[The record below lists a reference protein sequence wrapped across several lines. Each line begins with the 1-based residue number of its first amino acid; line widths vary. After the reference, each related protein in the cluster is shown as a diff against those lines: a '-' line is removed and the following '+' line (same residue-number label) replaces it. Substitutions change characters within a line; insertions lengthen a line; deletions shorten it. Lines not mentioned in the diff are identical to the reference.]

1 MVFEEAL
8 AWVESTLQSRI
19 DKQLNAPEK
28 AILKAAWEKKTYSTI
43 ADNLYLSVGHI
54 KDLASQLWKCLSKL
68 FQEKVTKS
76 NFRYLLL
83 KRCSMLIDNI
93 PETELDDTYPRKYF
107 KGIILIV
114 DQLIDS
120 LDFLTSTLNKQRYK
134 VDSATDGNLA
144 LTTVRNNP
152 PDVILLEVNVPN
164 INGYQLCST
173 LKVNPE
179 TSDIP
184 IIFFSASN
192 QVSDKVKAFQV
203 GGVDYI
209 TKPCQPEEVVAR
221 IQTQLTIR
229 QQKYQLQQK
238 VVQQQ
243 QTTEILQQSRAFLT
257 SIFNNSKDGM
267 AAMEAVRNTVTGE
280 IEDFRYLLV
289 NPIFTKLLGK
299 KREDFTSK
307 SGEKKQLNHITPGLF
322 AEFVQVVETGVTLEQ
337 VFCRESDTQEQW
349 YKLIAIKLG
358 DGCSITV
365 RVVDENPANTHLKSH
380 T

>member
-1 MVFEEAL
+1 M
-8 AWVESTLQSRI
+8 
-19 DKQLNAPEK
+19 
-28 AILKAAWEKKTYSTI
+28 
-43 ADNLYLSVGHI
+43 
-54 KDLASQLWKCLSKL
+54 
-68 FQEKVTKS
+68 
-76 NFRYLLL
+76 
-83 KRCSMLIDNI
+83 
-93 PETELDDTYPRKYF
+93 
-107 KGIILIV
+107 
-114 DQLIDS
+114 
-120 LDFLTSTLNKQRYK
+120 TSTLNKQRYK

-238 VVQQQ
+238 VAQQQ